1 MPRTCQG
8 QRGLILGLSN
18 SLRNDLLTSPTSFL
32 AFEPFSD
39 TTFANFGPSEPS
51 KSSIFIERVVIF
63 EVSTFSVQIPSPLLL
78 GNLLASILMPFQAS
92 WGGLGANFRSPRRRH
107 RNSLPL
113 FWKYLLQ
120 NTPRTPQKCQNVPPE
135 PTKSAKKVPKML
147 PKYPQ
152 NVPKAS

>member
-1 MPRTCQG
+1 MSSFWGFRSHFATTFLLQQLLFLLSKHFRTRNLQIFNP
-8 QRGLILGLSN
+8 QNLQN
-18 SLRNDLLTSPTSFL
+18 QTFSLRRASF
-32 AFEPFSD
+32 
-39 TTFANFGPSEPS
+39 
-51 KSSIFIERVVIF
+51 F
-63 EVSTFSVQIPSPLLL
+63 EVSPFSVQIPSPLLL